1 MTALK
6 LARGAGGWSR
16 TTMVRKL
23 RAVAARQGENLPGDA
38 SMVRMVARWENDDA
52 LPSEF
57 YQRLLCALYGRSQV
71 ELGFRPAVEVD
82 RDTLVAVLYVA
93 PFDPAARSVE
103 QLRAYAQLVVSDPR
117 CEIGTLADGIR
128 QARRCPAVW
137 LDVDRLRACEFVAD
151 MVLATGQP
159 QAVPLWLSAAQ
170 VAAERVASALP
181 QEVA

>member
-6 LARGAGGWSR
+6 QARSAATWSQA
-16 TTMVRKL
+16 TMVRKL
-23 RAVAARQGENLPGDA
+23 RAVAAREGESLPGDA
-38 SMVRMVARWENDDA
+38 SMIRMVARWENGAA

-71 ELGFRPAVEVD
+71 ELGFRVAVEVD

-93 PFDPAARSVE
+93 PFDPAARPVE

-117 CEIGTLADGIR
+117 CEAATLADGIR
-128 QARRCPAVW
+128 QARQCPAMW
-137 LDVDRLRACEFVAD
+137 LDVDRLRTCESVAD
-151 MVLATGQP
+151 VVLAGGQP

-170 VAAERVASALP
+170 VTAGRVAAALP